1 MHMSWC
7 GRELEDPL
15 EDPLED
21 HLEDHLDV
29 HVLQAQAHGL

>member
-1 MHMSWC
+1 MHLSWC

>member
-1 MHMSWC
+1 MSWC